1 MTDVPANI
9 VALDKTCALD
19 TTCLLEVRDLSKT
32 YVTATGAR
40 VRALDHVSFRLA
52 PGEVLGIVGESGCG
66 KSTLGRCLLRLIE
79 PTQGSIV
86 FEGEDLMRLDA
97 RAMKRHRRSLQIVFQ
112 DPFGSL
118 NPRHRVAA
126 ILREPLDVHRIGD
139 GPSRQR
145 RVLELLDLVGL
156 PASAA
161 RLYPHEFSGGQRQ
174 RVAIARALALAP
186 KLIVADEPVAAL
198 DVSIQSQI
206 INLIAELRA
215 RLGLSLIFISHD
227 LSVIRHVSDRIAVM
241 YLGRICEIG
250 TAATVLETG
259 AHPYTRALASAA
271 PIPGAKGR
279 RNRIMLQGEP
289 PDPASP
295 PGGCPFHPRC
305 PQAMPRCAQEQ
316 PSLLRRRTEQGT
328 AALACHLYETA

>member
-1 MTDVPANI
+1 MSA
-9 VALDKTCALD
+9 
-19 TTCLLEVRDLSKT
+19 LLEVKDLSKV
-32 YVTATGAR
+32 YASGTGAK
-40 VRALDHVSFRLA
+40 VRALDKVSFTLL

-79 PTQGSIV
+79 PSEGQV
-86 FEGEDLMRLDA
+86 LFEGADLMRLDGQ
-97 RAMKRHRRSLQIVFQ
+97 AMKRHRANLQMVFQ

-118 NPRHRVAA
+118 NPRHRVGT
-126 ILREPLDVHRIGD
+126 ILREPLDVHGIGN
-139 GPSRQR
+139 GASRR
-145 RVLELLDLVGL
+145 ARVRELLDLVGL
-156 PASAA
+156 PESAA
-161 RLYPHEFSGGQRQ
+161 ERYPHEFSGGQRQ
-174 RVAIARALALAP
+174 RVAIARALALEP
-186 KLIVADEPVAAL
+186 KLIIADEPVAAL

-215 RLGLSLIFISHD
+215 KLRLSLIFISHD

-250 TAATVLETG
+250 RAASVLEHP

-271 PIPGAKGR
+271 PTPGAR
-279 RNRIMLQGEP
+279 RLRNRIMLKGEP

-305 PQAMPRCAQEQ
+305 AEAMPRCATELPRLEPRCTQE
-316 PSLLRRRTEQGT
+316 SKTV
-328 AALACHLYETA
+328 LACHLFEPA

>member
-1 MTDVPANI
+1 VSA
-9 VALDKTCALD
+9 
-19 TTCLLEVRDLSKT
+19 LLEVKDLSKVF
-32 YVTATGAR
+32 YATGTGAK
-40 VRALDHVSFRLA
+40 VRALDKVSFTLQ

-79 PTQGSIV
+79 PSEGQV
-86 FEGEDLMRLDA
+86 LFEGADLMRLDA
-97 RAMKRHRRSLQIVFQ
+97 QAMKRRRANLQMVFQ

-118 NPRHRVAA
+118 NPRHRVGT
-126 ILREPLDVHRIGD
+126 ILREPLDVHGIGN
-139 GPSRQR
+139 GASRR
-145 RVLELLDLVGL
+145 ARVRELLDLVGL
-156 PASAA
+156 PESAA
-161 RLYPHEFSGGQRQ
+161 ERYPHEFSGGQRQ
-174 RVAIARALALAP
+174 RVAIARALALEP
-186 KLIVADEPVAAL
+186 KLIIADEPVAAL

-215 RLGLSLIFISHD
+215 KLRLSLIFISHD

-250 TAATVLETG
+250 RAASVLEHP

-271 PIPGAKGR
+271 PTPGAR
-279 RNRIMLQGEP
+279 RLRNRIMLKGEP

-305 PQAMPRCAQEQ
+305 AEAMPRCATELPRLEPRCTQE
-316 PSLLRRRTEQGT
+316 SKTV
-328 AALACHLYETA
+328 LACHLFEPA